1 MRQSTVLTLL
11 SLSSSL
17 ALTQATPLPLEQRN
31 TVLNEFLSDLLEYL
45 PDINTTINDATT
57 IITDLDSVL
66 AALIGANTT
75 ENQLTSGGSCAEY
88 TLIWAR
94 GTSEP
99 GNMGVL
105 VGPPLVWALQAI
117 VGTSG
122 LTIQGVNDYSAS
134 VDGYL
139 EGGDPSGS
147 SNMYVFFLLYYL
159 MTRELILVT

>member
-1 MRQSTVLTLL
+1 MRRSTVLTLL

-45 PDINTTINDATT
+45 PAIDTTIEDAAS
-57 IITDLDSVL
+57 IITDLDILL
-66 AALIGANTT
+66 ADIIGAKTT

-88 TLIWAR
+88 TLIFAR

-105 VGPPLVWALQAI
+105 VGPPLVWALQAV

-147 SNMYVFFLLYYL
+147 SNMYVSFFLSLGL
-159 MTRELILVT
+159 RCFT

>member
-1 MRQSTVLTLL
+1 MRQSTL
-11 SLSSSL
+11 SLILSFSTSAAL
-17 ALTQATPLPLEQRN
+17 ARATPLPLEQRN

-45 PDINTTINDATT
+45 PDINTTINDATS
-57 IITDLDSVL
+57 IITDLDDVL
-66 AALIGANTT
+66 ADLTGAKTT
-75 ENQLTSGGSCAEY
+75 ENQLTSGGSCAKY

-105 VGPPLVWALQAI
+105 VGPPLVWALQDV

-147 SNMYVFFLLYYL
+147 ANMFVSLP
-159 MTRELILVT
+159 